1 MAMSQYAHQTE
12 PSPTQELGTQRQ
24 FVSEL
29 IDLSA
34 VSVSQLLGRD
44 YIFIQAEALSQP
56 PTNNQTTY
64 NQIEMLIRQLELA
77 QTHTVVVT
85 LKSASNQHAFT
96 RHDLTWYKGKI
107 CRIESTPITHQD
119 QLEFMDMIWQ
129 CSSSATPIQA

>member
-1 MAMSQYAHQTE
+1 MATSQYAQQTE
-12 PSPTQELGTQRQ
+12 PAQFGHQRQ
-24 FVSEL
+24 FVSDL
-29 IDLSA
+29 IDLDF

-44 YIFIQAEALSQP
+44 YIFIQSDAFSQT

-64 NQIEMLIRQLELA
+64 HQLEMLIRQLELA

-85 LKSASNQHAFT
+85 LKPVSTGKPGFT

-107 CRIESTPITHQD
+107 CRIESLPITHQD

-129 CSSSATPIQA
+129 CSTSAVPT

>member
-1 MAMSQYAHQTE
+1 MAISQYAHQTE
-12 PSPTQELGTQRQ
+12 LSPTREFGRQ
-24 FVSEL
+24 GHFVSEL
-29 IDLSA
+29 IDLDS

-44 YIFIQAEALSQP
+44 YIFIQSEAFSQP

-64 NQIEMLIRQLELA
+64 SQLEMLIRQLELA

-85 LKSASNQHAFT
+85 LTPTTTGKPSFI

-107 CRIESTPITHQD
+107 CRIESLSVTHQD

-129 CSSSATPIQA
+129 CSTSAVPL